1 MTDLFK
7 LFKKRITLKDILN
20 KQIKLISKPNR
31 KYRFGISINYSKK
44 IKINDFN
51 VFNFHLGNFD
61 FQRGVFIFF
70 INFIII
76 GNILI

>member
-44 IKINDFN
+44 LKLMILMSLI
-51 VFNFHLGNFD
+51 
-61 FQRGVFIFF
+61 FI
-70 INFIII
+70 
-76 GNILI
+76 